1 MLLKDQIKTVALGL
15 QPIVDEFVFVGG
27 AIVEC
32 YVTRSAAEEARQT
45 DDIDIVVELAH
56 YEKFGV
62 LQEKLIAGGFN
73 PDSTSKVICRYRFKG
88 IIVDIMPDNEAI
100 LGFSNRWYTDGI
112 RHAQTFPID
121 DLTIKIFPAPIYL
134 ASKIEAYRQRGAS
147 DKRLSSDFEDIV
159 YVLENRP
166 EIVDEVIASRSD
178 VRDYIVEFMTSLLH
192 ESDVNE
198 GIRAVLGYS
207 PLPGRLEYVINVIT
221 ALSNLRDIK

>member
-1 MLLKDQIKTVALGL
+1 
-15 QPIVDEFVFVGG
+15 
-27 AIVEC
+27 
-32 YVTRSAAEEARQT
+32 
-45 DDIDIVVELAH
+45 
-56 YEKFGV
+56 
-62 LQEKLIAGGFN
+62 
-73 PDSTSKVICRYRFKG
+73 
-88 IIVDIMPDNEAI
+88 MPDNEAI